1 MTDNHTPYVAVWNK
15 HIHVLAGDI
24 GPRGSTTEQERRA
37 AEYSRQVMA
46 GLGYSPHVET
56 FTSARSI
63 FMPHLILALGMLT
76 AFIIYPLAGRASAAI
91 AAVIALAFI
100 GSESLELLF
109 RDNLLRRLI
118 AKGTSQNVFATTAP
132 RGEHRQDLVLIGHL
146 DSNRSPLIFRT
157 IPWFD
162 FWRIIAPIM
171 FFVFWAQTALYILG
185 AVTLLPWI
193 WPASIPGAVCAVLL
207 AVLMIEAQLSPY
219 SPGANDNATGAGLV
233 LALGEHLKAQP
244 LAHTRVWLV
253 NTGCEEVKHYGAIDF
268 FARHRREMVSPKS
281 LVFEMLGRD
290 GPAWLEREV
299 IIPPFEYRADP
310 AMVALVRQLAA
321 EHPEWRAH
329 PTTVAGGHTEMADPL
344 RVGIPAITF
353 IGIGANGTPIG
364 YKGPALYWHHTEDTP
379 DKLVPE
385 VMERAY
391 ALTWAFITAL
401 DKQAS

>member
-1 MTDNHTPYVAVWNK
+1 MTDDHAPYVTLWNK

-24 GPRGSTTEQERRA
+24 GPRGSTTAQEHRA
-37 AEYSRQVMA
+37 AEYARQVMA
-46 GLGYSPHVET
+46 GLGLTAHVET

-63 FMPHLILALGMLT
+63 FMPHLMLALGMLT
-76 AFIIYPLAGRASAAI
+76 AFIIYPIAGRASAVVAAAI
-91 AAVIALAFI
+91 GLALI
-100 GSESLELLF
+100 GSETLELLF
-109 RDNLLRRLI
+109 KDNLLRRLI
-118 AKGTSQNVFATTAP
+118 AKGTSQNVFATVAS
-132 RGEHRQDLVLIGHL
+132 RDEHRQDLVLIGHL
-146 DSNRSPLIFRT
+146 DSNHSPLIFKSM
-157 IPWFD
+157 PWFD

-171 FFVFWAQTALYILG
+171 FCTFWAQTVLYILG

-193 WPASIPGAVCAVLL
+193 WVASIPGAVCAVLL

-233 LALGEHLKAQP
+233 LALGEHLKSQP

-268 FARHRREMVSPKS
+268 FARHKQEMVNPKS

-344 RVGIPAITF
+344 RIGIPAITF

-364 YKGPALYWHHTEDTP
+364 YKGPPLYWHHIEDTP
-379 DKLVPE
+379 AKLVPE

-391 ALTWAFITAL
+391 ALTWSFMTAL
-401 DKQAS
+401 DEQA